1 MVCDSSSKRTNLL
14 ETRIKT
20 KKIHCVLEFNQSEWL
35 KSYTE
40 FNIQKRIEAEKNGT
54 KDSKPLCK
62 LMNNAIYGKIM
73 ENVRNRINVK
83 LTKNEKDYLKCTSK
97 PSYLSHKIFGN
108 NLVAIHKSKLV
119 LKLNKPEYTGMCIL
133 ELSKVLM
140 YGFHLDYIKNK
151 YDSKS
156 KLLFTDPD
164 SLMYEI
170 KIEDANEN
178 FNSDKEMFSFTNY
191 STRSKY
197 FKDSNKLA
205 IGKMKYE
212 SGGVAIKKLQ
222 KVQIKMS

>member
-1 MVCDSSSKRTNLL
+1 M
-14 ETRIKT
+14 
-20 KKIHCVLEFNQSEWL
+20 
-35 KSYTE
+35 
-40 FNIQKRIEAEKNGT
+40 
-54 KDSKPLCK
+54 
-62 LMNNAIYGKIM
+62 
-73 ENVRNRINVK
+73 
-83 LTKNEKDYLKCTSK
+83 
-97 PSYLSHKIFGN
+97 SHKIFGN

-140 YGFHLDYIKNK
+140 YEFHLDYIMNK

-197 FKDSNKLA
+197 FNDSNKLA

-212 SGGVAIKKLQ
+212 SGGFAIKKLQ